1 MVTAARKVIL
11 QSSGYGEE
19 IIRKMTIISHGTDC
33 NVYGGAHIKVK

>member
-1 MVTAARKVIL
+1 MIAAARKELL

-33 NVYGGAHIKVK
+33 KVYGGAHTKVK